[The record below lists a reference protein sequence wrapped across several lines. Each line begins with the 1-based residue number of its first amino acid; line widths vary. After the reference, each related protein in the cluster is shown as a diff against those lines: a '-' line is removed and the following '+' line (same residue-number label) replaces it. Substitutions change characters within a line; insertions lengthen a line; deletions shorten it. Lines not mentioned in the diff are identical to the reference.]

1 MKPIVEEIRSLAT
14 VSKAGPAP
22 GFEYPQLCAAL
33 LLVGDEKAVGR
44 TQLSKKLNLG
54 EGTVRTII
62 RHLSRGGVVKS
73 MKQGCTLTPKGKTV
87 YKRLRAKL
95 SKVYVVDARALALDT
110 ESMAVLVKGASRKVR
125 QGLEQRDT
133 AIRAGAT
140 GACTVLM
147 KKGKFVMP
155 MGSDDWK
162 MDLEDP
168 LVKEL
173 ASTFHPEDDDA
184 IIIASAAQPDLAE
197 YAAIAAGLTL
207 VD

>member
-1 MKPIVEEIRSLAT
+1 MKPIMEEIQTLAA

-33 LLVGDEKAVGR
+33 LLVGDEKTVGR

-62 RHLSRGGVVKS
+62 RHLSRGRVVKS
-73 MKQGCTLTPKGKTV
+73 TKQGCTLTPRGKTI
-87 YKRLRAKL
+87 YRRLRAKL
-95 SKVYVVDARALALDT
+95 SKVHVVDARTLALDT
-110 ESMAVLVKGASRKVR
+110 ESMAVLVKAASRKVR

-133 AIRAGAT
+133 AVRAGAT

-155 MGSDDWK
+155 MGMDEWR
-162 MDLEDP
+162 MDLQDP

-173 ASTFHPEDDDA
+173 TITFEPEDEDV
-184 IIIASAAQPDLAE
+184 IIITSAPQPDVAE

-207 VD
+207 VG